1 MNCNDSR
8 GWNYPFESLP
18 EWQTDEIFH
27 LWEHPGSDTAC
38 VIYHEFELRGMSD
51 WTGAVAL
58 LKNKEDPRLLFAETG
73 YDSPD
78 RGPCYSKNGQFFFLK
93 TYFMR
98 DGQETTAFLI
108 LDMVRERFSF
118 CDAGPIGYHYT
129 VTEKAPDSFCLEV
142 TPFTLSLHRGAR
154 EVEALRSIPLQ
165 MEEQAW
171 QPFGELHDY
180 PGFWKK
186 WGKNGQSL
194 NK

>member
-1 MNCNDSR
+1 
-8 GWNYPFESLP
+8 
-18 EWQTDEIFH
+18 
-27 LWEHPGSDTAC
+27 
-38 VIYHEFELRGMSD
+38 MSD